1 LATLDS
7 FLNGRLN
14 QDKIKRISKT
24 ANQFQSYLL
33 FEHKNRKYN
42 AKSVLSLGILNGV
55 KGKITI
61 HAIGVDST
69 EALEAIQQ
77 ICEDRE
83 KT

>member
-1 LATLDS
+1 LTTLDS

-14 QDKIKRISKT
+14 QGKIKRICET

-33 FEHKNRKYN
+33 FEYQNRKYN
-42 AKSVLSLGILNGV
+42 AKSVLSLGILNGMS
-55 KGKITI
+55 GSITI
-61 HAIGVDST
+61 HAIGADSN
-69 EALEAIQQ
+69 EALKAIQE